1 MDKERIKNILKSE
14 CGYSDYEATV
24 TATDLCNIHP
34 QLQSALSA
42 WVDSR
47 IETNVSVSGFST
59 VSLMK
64 KKGVSYPAALI
75 ALDWIIE
82 DPKTAIADLSSNIKR
97 Q

>member
-1 MDKERIKNILKSE
+1 MDKEKIKNILKTE
-14 CGYSDYEATV
+14 CGYRDYEATV
-24 TATDLCNIHP
+24 TATELCNLHP

-47 IETNVSVSGFST
+47 METDVSVGEFGAISLMNKKGFSF
-59 VSLMK
+59 
-64 KKGVSYPAALI
+64 PAALI

>member
-1 MDKERIKNILKSE
+1 MDKERIKNILKLE
-14 CGYSDYEATV
+14 YGYSDYEATA

-47 IETNVSVSGFST
+47 VEMNVSVSGFST
-59 VSLMK
+59 ASLMK
-64 KKGVSYPAALI
+64 KKGFSYPAALI

-82 DPKTAIADLSSNIKR
+82 DPNTAIADLSSNIKR